1 MQQGPP
7 EYPSSV
13 NRSRLPVAAL
23 GLPVVAML
31 LAACS
36 LAGVRPSA
44 SPLFPEQPSPP
55 AASAPGSAAPTPRP
69 SSPAGVLSAGEA
81 IARQDELDG
90 RRITV
95 EAGYWA
101 DGSIQLLSDLFM
113 ESYPPQVPRDQSLIL
128 RGRVPATILAQLEHA
143 GPGYA
148 NVTWGWVTVTGI
160 LRAGAQRVPPILEL
174 ETIGVS

>member
-1 MQQGPP
+1 MIARGVPAGGPG
-7 EYPSSV
+7 V
-13 NRSRLPVAAL
+13 VL
-23 GLPVVAML
+23 GLLVMAAL

-36 LAGVRPSA
+36 AAGARPST
-44 SPLFPEQPSPP
+44 SPIFPEQPSPSGP
-55 AASAPGSAAPTPRP
+55 VASG
-69 SSPAGVLSAGEA
+69 SPATSPSPPRGALSASEV
-81 IARQDELDG
+81 IARQVELDG

-101 DGSIQLLSDLFM
+101 DGSIQLLSDVFM

-128 RGRVPATILAQLEHA
+128 RGKVPATILAQLEHA

-160 LRAGAQRVPPILEL
+160 VHAGAERVPPILEL
-174 ETIGVS
+174 ETIGAS